1 MRFIRLSIFLLFFSF
16 TKVFAQQEFMLNGV
30 LFENGTK
37 IRIALA
43 EISNQRNGYSVGTND
58 MGLFNIRA
66 AIGDTLVI
74 YKRGFND
81 IRIAVSSSKDLVLY
95 LNRGNTLQ
103 EVIVTGQ
110 SRKKALDDIKQ
121 DFKDKGSFYGGKP
134 PALSFLFTPLTAL
147 YELFGRTPRN
157 ARRFNNY
164 YQTEIQQTH
173 IDGLFNKSIIHEHT
187 KLEGK
192 ELENFMINYRPEYE
206 QAKNWTQYDAIKW
219 INESYKKYLD
229 TAKKIK

>member
-1 MRFIRLSIFLLFFSF
+1 MRFICLTIFLLFFALI
-16 TKVFAQQEFMLNGV
+16 KVFAQQEFMLNGV

-43 EISNQRNGYSVGTND
+43 EISNQRNGYSVGSND

-66 AIGDTLVI
+66 AIGDTLII
-74 YKRGFND
+74 YKRGFID
-81 IRIAVSSSKDLVLY
+81 VRIAVSSSKDLVLY

-103 EVIVTGQ
+103 EVVITGK
-110 SRKKALDDIKQ
+110 SKKQALNDIKQ

-134 PALSFLFTPLTAL
+134 PALSFIFTPLTAL

-164 YQTEIQQTH
+164 YQTELQQTH
-173 IDGLFNKSIIHEHT
+173 IDGFFNKSIIHEHT

-192 ELENFMINYRPEYE
+192 ELESFMINYRPEYE

-219 INESYKKYLD
+219 INESYKKY
-229 TAKKIK
+229 TANLKN